1 MEHEEQLSHLK
12 AQSQERPLSR
22 RDFMRVLSVATT
34 AGTGLMTAAFT
45 GMNLT
50 STQRAEAAE
59 ALVDGMGKM
68 PKVQFG
74 TRLGKMKVAPVT
86 MCQDWNPELF
96 GPALALGCNF
106 IHKAGYWGKKGDVP
120 AEIAKLPRESYYT
133 DITVDSTP
141 ENPDD
146 YDSAYNQ
153 VVSSLNANGLK
164 YYDVFRAHY
173 GWKSIEAFKT
183 KTGTYRAFERLKKE
197 GKVKY
202 FGVSQHPY
210 IPYPEII
217 QAEIDSGIV
226 DAMQVWFTYGVPKE
240 TMDIFAKASKAGIA
254 MTAMKVCAN
263 GMGKMRGDTA
273 RQQALKA
280 PGMPGRALIR
290 DVMTAKRPDGKP
302 IFQTCV
308 TALGNVQHFDENMGA
323 VATKTAMLD
332 GFDEYHSLIQHA
344 V

>member
-1 MEHEEQLSHLK
+1 MEHEDQLSRLK
-12 AQSQERPLSR
+12 AQSQDNPLSR

-50 STQRAEAAE
+50 GTQRAEAAE

-74 TRLGKMKVAPVT
+74 TRLGKMKVTPVT

-106 IHKAGYWGKKGDVP
+106 IHKAGYWKGNVP
-120 AEIAKLPRESYYT
+120 SEIAKLPRESYYT

-146 YDSAYNQ
+146 YDNAYNQ
-153 VVSSLNANGLK
+153 VISSLNANGLK

-173 GWKSIEAFKT
+173 GWKSVNVFKT
-183 KTGTYRAFERLKKE
+183 QTGTYRAFQRLKKE

-202 FGVSQHPY
+202 FGVSQHPF
-210 IPYPEII
+210 IPYPEMI
-217 QAEIDSGIV
+217 QAEIDSGLI
-226 DAMQVWFTYGVPKE
+226 DAMQVQVTYGMKKE
-240 TMDIFAKASKAGIA
+240 DMEIFAKASKAGIA
-254 MTAMKVCAN
+254 MTAMKICAY
-263 GMGKMRGDTA
+263 GMGTMRKDNA
-273 RQQALKA
+273 RQDQLKA
-280 PGMPGRALIR
+280 SGLPGRALLR
-290 DVMTAKRPDGKP
+290 DVLTAKRPDGKP

-308 TALGNVQHFDENMGA
+308 TALGNVQHFDENMGS

-332 GFDEYHSLIQHA
+332 GFGEYHSLIQHEA
-344 V
+344 